1 MSDWGWVTIAYV
13 LVYGTLGT
21 YLVSMTSRIRRVR
34 RAQDGR

>member
-21 YLVSMTSRIRRVR
+21 YLLSMSGRIRRVR
-34 RAQDGR
+34 RARDGR